1 MPMTRTKKEAHL
13 AELTATLSTA
23 RGVVFANYQGMK
35 VKELEELRKKLRAE
49 GMQLRVTKNRLLALA
64 LRRRGVVIDSTI
76 LDAPLAMAGSATDE
90 IAAAK
95 LFQAYQKEIETLK
108 IAGGLLGDQYLTA
121 ADVKALA
128 ALPSRDELRAQLVGV
143 LASPLT
149 GLVRTL
155 KAPLAGLVTVLKQYQ
170 EKQA

>member
-49 GMQLRVTKNRLLALA
+49 GMQLRVTKNRILALA
-64 LRRRGVVIDSTI
+64 LRRRGVAIDSAI
-76 LDAPLAMAGSATDE
+76 LDAPLAMAGSASDE

-95 LFQAYQKEIETLK
+95 LFQAYQKEVEALK

-170 EKQA
+170 EKQV